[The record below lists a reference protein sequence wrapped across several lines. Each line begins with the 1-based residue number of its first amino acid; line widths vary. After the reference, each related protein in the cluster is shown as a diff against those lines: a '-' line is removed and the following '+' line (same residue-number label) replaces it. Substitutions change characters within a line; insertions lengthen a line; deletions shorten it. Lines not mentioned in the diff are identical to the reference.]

1 MCLYVFLLFQSEQTN
16 KLGLRFFDE
25 SKTSRKSVKAS
36 NIFMSVKDFL
46 VLVPKSAT
54 SVDIENYLK
63 KDRFNCLITTL
74 PCGRLF
80 FLRNTFS

>member
-1 MCLYVFLLFQSEQTN
+1 MCLYVFLLFHSEQTN

-25 SKTSRKSVKAS
+25 SRKSVKAS

-54 SVDIENYLK
+54 SVDI
-63 KDRFNCLITTL
+63 
-74 PCGRLF
+74 
-80 FLRNTFS
+80 